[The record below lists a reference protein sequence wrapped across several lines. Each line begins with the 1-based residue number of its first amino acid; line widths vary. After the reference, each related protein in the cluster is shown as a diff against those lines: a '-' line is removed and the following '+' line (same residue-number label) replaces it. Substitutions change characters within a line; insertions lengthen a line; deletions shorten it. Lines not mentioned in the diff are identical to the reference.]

1 MIGTEQQIIPYY
13 SPIDSK
19 GGKRM
24 SKRHKRTNR
33 SRSKKS
39 RSNKSKSNK
48 SRIRTRR
55 RH

>member
-13 SPIDSK
+13 SPISSK

-33 SRSKKS
+33 SRS
-39 RSNKSKSNK
+39 NKSKSHK